1 MTRHIGVVTGS
12 RAEYDLLYWLL
23 KQLEE
28 DDCFRLSVIVTGSHP
43 SPEFGSTANRIYQDG
58 WTAVETVEMLLSSG
72 SDTGVGKSIG
82 LGVIG
87 MTDCLSRLTPDILVV
102 LGDRYEI
109 LASVQAAMV
118 HSIPVGHISGGDVT
132 EGVMDELIRHAVTKM
147 SHLHFAALP
156 EHGRRLMQM
165 GEEPW
170 RVHTVGE
177 LNLDAIRNLK
187 PLSRR
192 KLEKELGVPVN
203 RRTLVVTF
211 HPETPDLDTTEHQI
225 EILLAGLNQ
234 HQGPVIFTYPNADAG
249 NHIIKR
255 KIGHFCSSREETGIF
270 PCLGQK
276 KYLSLLTYAGAM
288 VGNSSSGI
296 VEAPSFHL
304 PFLHV
309 GQRQLSRVSSGNIIC
324 VPFNKKII
332 TQELKRAC
340 STSFRRNC
348 AGISNPYGDGRA
360 AEKITQVL
368 GSVPLGEK
376 LFTKRFFDIPGPN
389 ITRSKDENQ

>member
-23 KQLEE
+23 KQLDE
-28 DDCFRLSVIVTGSHP
+28 DDRFRLSLIVTGSHP
-43 SPEFGSTANRIYQDG
+43 SPEFGSTANRVYQDR

-72 SDTGVGKSIG
+72 SGVGIGKSIG
-82 LGVIG
+82 LGIIG
-87 MTDCLSRLTPDILVV
+87 MTDCLSRITPDILVV

-118 HSIPVGHISGGDVT
+118 NSIPVAHISGGDVT
-132 EGVMDELIRHAVTKM
+132 EGVADELIRHAVTKM

-156 EHGRRLMQM
+156 EHGRRLRQM

-192 KLEKELGVPVN
+192 QLEKDLGVPVN
-203 RRTLVVTF
+203 RQTLVVTY
-211 HPETPDLDTTEHQI
+211 HPETADLESTKNQIDT
-225 EILLAGLNQ
+225 LLGGLNRYP
-234 HQGPVIFTYPNADAG
+234 GPIIFTYPNADAG
-249 NHIIKR
+249 NHVIKR
-255 KIGHFCSSREETGIF
+255 QIKQFCRHREETGIF
-270 PCLGQK
+270 SCRGQK

-296 VEAPSFHL
+296 VEAPSFGL

-309 GQRQLSRVSSGNIIC
+309 GQRQLSRVSGGNTIC
-324 VPFNKKII
+324 APFDKKII
-332 TQELKRAC
+332 ARELKRAC
-340 STSFRRNC
+340 STSFRKNC
-348 AGISNPYGDGRA
+348 AGIVNPYGDGRA

-368 GSVPLGEK
+368 KSVPLGEK
-376 LFTKRFFDIPGPN
+376 LFTKKFVDLSWPDKIPG
-389 ITRSKDENQ
+389 KDENR